1 MKKSQ
6 QLLFLQ
12 GLLTSIKSGHKQQNK
27 PFTINC
33 KEKYFNIPVIITV
46 YPNAVNCLPFKIN
59 DGLWSSWADN
69 EHIENTFRML
79 SLV

>member
-6 QLLFLQ
+6 QLLYLQ
-12 GLLTSIKSGHKQQNK
+12 GLLNSIKSGHKQQNK
-27 PFTINC
+27 PYTINC
-33 KEKYFNIPVIITV
+33 KEKHENIPVIITV

-59 DGLWSSWADN
+59 DGLWSSW
-69 EHIENTFRML
+69 ETEEQITNTFRML